1 MVHYVSVLLYS
12 GYLSLIGNYPNNVVL
27 SPTMYRNTQHIQHLR
42 MAVDESGCNIQHLWF
57 SDVTGMLEYFKINS
71 IPLESFWLND
81 DVKLTTYIE
90 RSASDNFRT
99 TTVVNVDRLHR
110 SPPRRT
116 RSLHLGMS
124 RAIGTRGPSSTSN
137 PNTPSPT
144 DQQLQEGGGDQ
155 GPQSNSLPH
164 TARNSTG
171 WRQLFRSQRSSS
183 AGNVGRVQRRH
194 SANAGSLL
202 DTRRIVSQDRS
213 ENNYVFRY

>member
-1 MVHYVSVLLYS
+1 MLSVLLRS
-12 GYLSLIGNYPNNVVL
+12 GHQALIHNNVVL
-27 SPTMYRNTQHIQHLR
+27 SPIVTATHTQHLR

-57 SDVTGMLEYFKINS
+57 SDVMGMLEYFKINS

-90 RSASDNFRT
+90 RSASDTFRT

-124 RAIGTRGPSSTSN
+124 RAIGTRGTSTSN
-137 PNTPSPT
+137 PDTPSPT
-144 DQQLQEGGGDQ
+144 EQQLQDGNQE
-155 GPQSNSLPH
+155 SNSLPH
-164 TARNSTG
+164 TARNSTS

-202 DTRRIVSQDRS
+202 DTRRVVSHDRS

>member
-1 MVHYVSVLLYS
+1 MSSVLLYS
-12 GYLSLIGNYPNNVVL
+12 GYLSLIANYPNNVVL
-27 SPTMYRNTQHIQHLR
+27 SPTIYRNTQHTQHLR
-42 MAVDESGCNIQHLWF
+42 MASWMNRVATSSTSGSVTSRECSNTSKLTPSLWNP
-57 SDVTGMLEYFKINS
+57 SGWMTN
-71 IPLESFWLND
+71 
-81 DVKLTTYIE
+81 VKLTTYIE

-144 DQQLQEGGGDQ
+144 EQQLQEGGGDQ

-202 DTRRIVSQDRS
+202 DTRRVVSQDRS